1 MPTPARPTPAPASEP
16 PAAPGQLDAAA
27 LRRLW
32 PEVLDIVK
40 QSSRR
45 TRALLDNAQISGAA
59 GEVITLA
66 APGALAK
73 MIAEDSNTSVL
84 RAALT
89 KAVGG
94 SWRIEVEP
102 GGAAPASAETP
113 AAAARPAAP
122 REGESQPEPD
132 PRDDT
137 EPDTPAAR
145 AAAVD
150 PETEALRLLQDQLGA
165 RPVEP

>member
-1 MPTPARPTPAPASEP
+1 
-16 PAAPGQLDAAA
+16 LDAAA

-32 PEVLDIVK
+32 PEILDIVK

-66 APGALAK
+66 APSALAR

-113 AAAARPAAP
+113 AAAARPTAP
-122 REGESQPEPD
+122 REGEPQLEPD

-137 EPDTPAAR
+137 ESDTPAAR